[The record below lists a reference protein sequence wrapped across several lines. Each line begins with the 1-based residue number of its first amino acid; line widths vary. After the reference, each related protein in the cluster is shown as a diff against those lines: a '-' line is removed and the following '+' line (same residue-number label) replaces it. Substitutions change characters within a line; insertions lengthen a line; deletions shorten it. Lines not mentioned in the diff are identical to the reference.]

1 MKLDTGTT
9 DLLCE
14 LRDDGVLVATL
25 NRPETRNAF
34 SAAMGRALGD
44 IYEMADTDDAVRVV
58 VVTGTPPAFCAGA
71 DFSHGAEVFERTE
84 DAEFTSNPV
93 NPPAWKIRKPVIAA
107 INGHAIGIGLTL
119 ALHCDLRFIARD
131 AKYGI
136 VQVRRGILPDAM
148 SHWTLPRLVGIA
160 KAADILLTGRTFNGT
175 EAVEL
180 GIATSALANDEVLPH
195 ALEVAHDIAVNTAPV
210 SVALSKRLL
219 WESFAMTAEQ
229 MNQAESDLHVHLMGR
244 ADAREG
250 VTSFLERREPQW
262 SLSVNKDWPNRWLGD
277 GSTNQ
282 RTANC
287 QCSRLEIRHCI
298 DHW

>member
-44 IYEMADTDDAVRVV
+44 IYVMADTDDAVRVV

-219 WESFAMTAEQ
+219 WESYSMTAEQ

-250 VTSFLERREPQW
+250 VTSLLERREPQW
-262 SLSVNKDWPNRWLGD
+262 SLSVNKDYP
-277 GSTNQ
+277 
-282 RTANC
+282 
-287 QCSRLEIRHCI
+287 EF
-298 DHW
+298 

>member
-1 MKLDTGTT
+1 VKLDTGTE

-44 IYEMADTDDAVRVV
+44 IYEMADTNDAVRVV

-71 DFSHGAEVFERTE
+71 DFSRGADVFERTE
-84 DAEFTSNPV
+84 STEFSSNPV

-119 ALHCDLRFIARD
+119 ALHCDLRFVARD
-131 AKYGI
+131 AKYGV

-148 SHWTLPRLVGIA
+148 SHWTLPRLVGVA
-160 KAADILLTGRTFNGT
+160 KAADILLTGRTFDGT

-180 GIATSALANDEVLPH
+180 GIASGVFANDEVLPR
-195 ALEVAHDIAVNTAPV
+195 ALEVAHDIAVNTGPV

-219 WESFAMTAEQ
+219 WESFAMTSEQ
-229 MNQAESDLHVHLMGR
+229 MNQAESDLHVHLMGKT
-244 ADAREG
+244 DAREG
-250 VTSFLERREPQW
+250 VNSYLERREPQW
-262 SLSVNKDWPNRWLGD
+262 SLSVNKDYP
-277 GSTNQ
+277 
-282 RTANC
+282 
-287 QCSRLEIRHCI
+287 EF
-298 DHW
+298 